1 MEYDMN
7 LRVKIQCYMYT
18 AMIIEMYVSRGVW

>member
-18 AMIIEMYVSRGVW
+18 AMIIEMYVSRVW